1 MPHPLFTLGNRLSLC
16 ASMVREGTKLV
27 DIGTDHAYLPIW
39 LVRKGRIS
47 NAIAADVKLSPLR
60 SAERN
65 IRRYHVEEQVSA
77 RLSDGLDAVFPNEA
91 DDIVMAGMG
100 GELIIRLIGAAPWLK
115 QEHKRL
121 ILQPMTA
128 ADKLRL
134 YLEEK
139 GFFVEKERAAIDNR
153 GLCYSAMLV
162 RYQPDCQRYGE
173 LFPYIGILDGSTEES
188 RAYLN
193 KRADSLQRKAEG
205 LKISGEREK
214 AEFFFRIVEKIRRL
228 ALYEEKEEN

>member
-77 RLSDGLDAVFPNEA
+77 RLSDGLDAVFPN
-91 DDIVMAGMG
+91 
-100 GELIIRLIGAAPWLK
+100 AAPWLK

-121 ILQPMTA
+121 ILQPMTSA
-128 ADKLRL
+128 EELRRFL
-134 YLEEK
+134 AREGFSILREEATEED
-139 GFFVEKERAAIDNR
+139 GHI
-153 GLCYSAMLV
+153 YSVMQVMYAPA
-162 RYQPDCQRYGE
+162 QAGGGE
-173 LFPYIGILDGSTEES
+173 LYPYIGKLDGSTAES
-188 RAYLN
+188 RAYISKCAVRLF
-193 KRADSLQRKAEG
+193 KKAQG
-205 LKISGEREK
+205 MRISGYSEEATALQAIYECLQQLCERD
-214 AEFFFRIVEKIRRL
+214 
-228 ALYEEKEEN
+228 N

>member
-121 ILQPMTA
+121 ILQPMTSA
-128 ADKLRL
+128 EELRRFL
-134 YLEEK
+134 AREGFSILREEATEED
-139 GFFVEKERAAIDNR
+139 GHI
-153 GLCYSAMLV
+153 YSVMQVMYAPA
-162 RYQPDCQRYGE
+162 QAGGGE
-173 LFPYIGILDGSTEES
+173 LYPYICKLDGSTAES
-188 RAYLN
+188 RAYISKCAVRLF
-193 KRADSLQRKAEG
+193 KKAQG
-205 LKISGEREK
+205 MRISGHSEEATALQAIYECLQQLCERD
-214 AEFFFRIVEKIRRL
+214 
-228 ALYEEKEEN
+228 N